1 MSDPAQIRR
10 VGFVGLG
17 NMGGPMVARLLG
29 DGFEVVA
36 YDTAPA
42 AIERAVEG
50 GAVGANALEDAARGT
65 DAIVLMLPNSAIVT
79 AVVEQLRS
87 AGALAEGLVVI
98 DMSSS
103 EPQRTR
109 ELAAELAQSG
119 VALVDAPVSGGVRG
133 AVGGK
138 LTIMVGADD
147 EQLARVR
154 PVLES
159 LGTVRHA
166 GAVGAG
172 HAIKALNNL
181 LSASH
186 LLATAEAMAA
196 GTRFGLDPDVML
208 AVFNGSSGKSGST
221 ENKYPNFIRT
231 GRYDSGFG
239 LRLMLKDMRIATSLA
254 EQEGVPARLGVEAV
268 ELWSEAA
275 ESLEPTA
282 DHTEIARWIDQLVPP
297 SDGITAPPPPGT
309 GPMTS

>member
-1 MSDPAQIRR
+1 MSDPQSGVRR

-17 NMGGPMVARLLG
+17 NMGGPMVSRLLG
-29 DGFEVVA
+29 AGFDVVA
-36 YDTAPA
+36 YDTVPA
-42 AIERAVEG
+42 AVERAVEA
-50 GAVGANALEDAARGT
+50 GAIGAKTLEDAARDT

-79 AVVEQLRS
+79 SVVEQLRT
-87 AGALAEGLVVI
+87 AKVLTPGLIVI

-109 ELAAELAQSG
+109 ELASELDADG

-133 AVGGK
+133 AVNGA
-138 LTIMVGADD
+138 LTIMLGADD
-147 EQLARVR
+147 AQVSRVT
-154 PVLES
+154 PVLEA

-181 LSASH
+181 LSATH

-208 AVFNGSSGKSGST
+208 AVFNGSSGRSGST
-221 ENKYPNFIRT
+221 ENKYPNFIRS

-239 LRLMLKDMRIATSLA
+239 LRLMLKDMRIATALA
-254 EQEGVPARLGVEAV
+254 EQEGVPARLGAEAV
-268 ELWSEAA
+268 VLWAEASA
-275 ESLEPTA
+275 DLDQTA
-282 DHTEIARWIDQLVPP
+282 DHTEIARWIEKSESGPQ
-297 SDGITAPPPPGT
+297 GT
-309 GPMTS
+309 EPMTS